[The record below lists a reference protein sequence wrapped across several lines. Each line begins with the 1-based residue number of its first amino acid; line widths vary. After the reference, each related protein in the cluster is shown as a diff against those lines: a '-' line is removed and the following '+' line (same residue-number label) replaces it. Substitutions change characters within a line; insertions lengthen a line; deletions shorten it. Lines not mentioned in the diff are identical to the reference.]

1 MSFSLKSVADLLVF
15 FQQYVMYIF
24 IYICD
29 QMVAKYLV
37 TEKIF
42 EQMSPSPRKRNSTG
56 KSLDLSKFVDDL

>member
-1 MSFSLKSVADLLVF
+1 MHREKKIYCVAFSLKSVADLLVF

-37 TEKIF
+37 TDIWANKCLPCLEREIVL
-42 EQMSPSPRKRNSTG
+42 ER
-56 KSLDLSKFVDDL
+56 V

>member
-1 MSFSLKSVADLLVF
+1 MHREKKIYCVAFSLKSVADLLVF

-37 TEKIF
+37 TDI
-42 EQMSPSPRKRNSTG
+42 
-56 KSLDLSKFVDDL
+56 